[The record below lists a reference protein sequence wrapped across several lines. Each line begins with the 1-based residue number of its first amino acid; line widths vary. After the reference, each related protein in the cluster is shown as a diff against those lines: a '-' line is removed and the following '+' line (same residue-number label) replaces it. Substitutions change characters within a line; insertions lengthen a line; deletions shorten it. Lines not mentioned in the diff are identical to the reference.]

1 MNFTVSSE
9 ELAATGLK
17 VVALNKRA
25 AKAGIKASVTL
36 AVIETREVTY
46 KTEAGFDRTY
56 NVHDIE
62 IVGLDQIR
70 LGDWTL
76 AAVLDHDAAGNI
88 FRTVPGFEIE
98 IPAEFR
104 NTDASRCDHCN
115 MRRNRNN
122 TILVWNAAEGFKQVG
137 SDCVKLFLGVG
148 VNAVLAFITEAEEIG
163 EFEGG
168 GGRFTSY
175 STSEFVAAAAL
186 VTAVYGFKPSSFD
199 NSTKELASQLI
210 ANLGPVARHHFNTRF
225 PEIANPTEEDIARAN
240 VLGAEALAWIAADTS
255 GGDYITNLRL
265 AAAREALGSNAGLL
279 ASLPNAYKRAMGEA
293 AERAA
298 KVVLPDSTHVGQ
310 IGDKVTT
317 TATVA
322 YTNRSEGFAYGS
334 PDSLFI
340 ILQGQDGNVF
350 YINTTVS
357 TKVGEMLEDASKDDV
372 FTVTGTV
379 KAHKINNKGQAITV
393 LTRTKAQEA

>member
-1 MNFTVSSE
+1 M
-9 ELAATGLK
+9 
-17 VVALNKRA
+17 
-25 AKAGIKASVTL
+25 
-36 AVIETREVTY
+36 
-46 KTEAGFDRTY
+46 GFDRTY
-56 NVHDIE
+56 NVHEIE
-62 IVGLDQIR
+62 IIGLDQVR

-88 FRTVPGFEIE
+88 FRTVPGFEVE

-148 VNAVLAFITEAEEIG
+148 VNAVLAFITEAEEMG

-168 GGRFTSY
+168 SGRFTSY
-175 STSEFVAAAAL
+175 SVSEFVAAAAL

-199 NSTKELASQLI
+199 NSTKELAYDLI
-210 ANLGPVARHHFNTRF
+210 APLGPVARHHFNNRF
-225 PEIANPTEEDIARAN
+225 PEIAKPSAQDVARAN
-240 VLGAEALAWIAADTS
+240 VLAAEALAWIAADTS

-298 KVVLPDSTHVGQ
+298 KVVLPASTHVGQ
-310 IGDKVTT
+310 VGDKVTT

-322 YTNRSEGFAYGS
+322 YTNRSEPFAYGG
-334 PDSLFI
+334 PEGLFI

-350 YINTTVS
+350 YISTTVQ
-357 TKVGEMLEDASKDDV
+357 TKVGEMLEDASKDAV

-379 KAHKINNKGQAITV
+379 KAHKTNNKGQAVTV